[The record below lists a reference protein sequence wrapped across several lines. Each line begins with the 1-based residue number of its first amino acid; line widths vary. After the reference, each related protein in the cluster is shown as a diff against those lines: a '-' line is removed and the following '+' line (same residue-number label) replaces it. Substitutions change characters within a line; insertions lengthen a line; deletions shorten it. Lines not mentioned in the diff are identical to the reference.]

1 MKTKHIFTSVVAAM
15 FAAACT
21 NEDFVDSNNSLSGNM
36 MDASNF
42 TLVAKGLDSSDDPN
56 TRVSLYPQYVTEGMV
71 AKTIQPIWE
80 TGDMIGFSH
89 IYTDQE
95 IITNYKFTIKDGI
108 GGYDKATFKT
118 DNSTIFEGDYFVYY
132 PYNPDYAAK
141 GGIPFALDAIQEQD
155 ASVVVKVGMDPTDGV
170 NDVAD
175 LEALKKA
182 GEHLARFSISS
193 RVTAEAQITQ
203 QDFALKQYTTYLAFL
218 IYPKNQTQKVNVKRI
233 EMVAAN
239 DGQTLDIPTKVLFK
253 AKADVAEPQPEFV
266 TDGNVDKMI
275 LLFNNVDDTK
285 GAGGL
290 ELEPTAKPES
300 ASLAYMSMLPNT
312 YAKGTYKF
320 VVYYTENSILK
331 KKEIAG
337 YKDLNLKSN
346 APVFFNVELDANGAI
361 EVTDYDIYTE
371 TEFASAV
378 IKSNKI
384 TNGEVTFNIKRPITL
399 THDYTLES
407 SVPVTFNGGQKVT
420 LGEVS
425 PGTGAQ
431 LVFNSNAK
439 IIFNNVIGDSDA
451 ANTWG
456 ILVKKGEV
464 EIKGVD
470 SEQLNLGIGAGK
482 VTIMNADG
490 VGILHNVTNQGTLT
504 LADVNVKGAFENK
517 DLGAS
522 YGLLTLTDA
531 TVAGSFTNNTSNTGV
546 NSLENVS
553 VTGNF
558 TNTKGTLNI
567 TGTNNLAY
575 NASTVPVTI
584 NSFNNNSVINFSDT
598 ETNVGN
604 LTNNNGTINLA
615 NKADEDT
622 AELTAKGTTDLTY
635 GLINVES
642 KGTYNAEGALSGLK
656 GDGTI
661 ANSTMILE
669 GKLTTA
675 GVVTLSGNFSI
686 CGIIENK
693 AGGSWTLYK
702 DTENYGVYK
711 FSHSHVTEPK
721 FKNYGEVIV
730 QQVTN
735 KDATAAMNAMAKDL
749 YEGQEGSR
757 LEWYQ
762 IEDLTKLNEIVGM
775 GDNCWA
781 TDLATYTNISTG
793 DVSDDFR
800 TTTLNDWSAKN
811 VIVEVRA
818 GTSTANS
825 YTLELGNKQIKAKK
839 LNIEVYSQN
848 PGVAKFVT
856 IYSGSA
862 KAFVITETLSLI
874 NGNTN
879 SGNNEI
885 DLKSASCKDIVADNK
900 ATNNATL
907 TIKNGYYINYTNT
920 YSTFGDKENTAYPNN
935 IPQKITD

>member
-1 MKTKHIFTSVVAAM
+1 MKTKHIFTSMMAAM
-15 FAAACT
+15 FVAACT
-21 NEDFVDSNNSLSGNM
+21 NEDFVDSNNGLSGNM
-36 MDASNF
+36 MDAKNF
-42 TLVAKGLDSSDDPN
+42 ALVTKGLNSSNDLD
-56 TRVSLYPQYVTEGMV
+56 TRVTLYPQYVATGLKPGV
-71 AKTIQPIWE
+71 IDPKWE
-80 TGDMIGFSH
+80 ASDMIGFSH
-89 IYTDQE
+89 IYSDQE
-95 IITNYKFTIKDGI
+95 IITNYKFTIATGVGTGDG
-108 GGYDKATFKT
+108 ATFVT

-141 GGIPFALDAIQEQD
+141 GGIPFALNAIQEQD
-155 ASVVVKVGMDPTDGV
+155 ASKVVKVGMDPNKDGTV
-170 NDVAD
+170 IET
-175 LEALKKA
+175 LETA
-182 GEHLARFSISS
+182 GKHLARFSISS
-193 RVTAEAQITQ
+193 RVKAEAQITQ

-218 IYPKNQTQKVNVKRI
+218 IYPKNQTNNVNVKRI

-239 DGQTLDIPTKVLFK
+239 DGQTLEIPTKVLFK
-253 AKADVAEPQPEFV
+253 AKAGVAEPQPEFV
-266 TDGNVDKMI
+266 PDGNVDKMI
-275 LLFNNVDDTK
+275 LLFDNVDAEY

-290 ELEPTAKPES
+290 QLDKNATKET

-312 YAKGTYKF
+312 YAEGTYKF
-320 VVYYTENSILK
+320 VVYYTENNILK

-337 YKDLNLKSN
+337 YKTLDLKSN
-346 APVFFNVELDANGAI
+346 APVFFNIELDARGAI

-378 IKSNKI
+378 IKSNEI
-384 TNGEVTFNIKRPITL
+384 TNGEVTFDIKRPITL
-399 THDYTLES
+399 TNDYTLKS
-407 SVPVTFNGGQKVT
+407 AVPVTFNGGQKVT
-420 LGEVS
+420 LGQKA
-425 PGTGAQ
+425 TGEGVQ
-431 LVFNSNAK
+431 LVFNSDAK
-439 IIFNNVIGDSDA
+439 ITFNNVIGDSDA

-456 ILVKKGEV
+456 ILVEKGEV

-470 SEQLNLGIGAGK
+470 SEQLNLGINSGK
-482 VTIMNADG
+482 VTVMNADG
-490 VGILHNVTNQGTLT
+490 VGILHNVTNQGTLI
-504 LADVNVKGAFENK
+504 LANVNVKGAFENK

-604 LTNNNGTINLA
+604 LTNNGTINLA
-615 NKADEDT
+615 NKTDEDT
-622 AELTAKGTTDLTY
+622 AELTAKGTTDLTN

-642 KGTYNAEGALSGLK
+642 KGTYNAEGALFGLK
-656 GDGTI
+656 GDGTTT
-661 ANSTMILE
+661 NSTMILE

-702 DTENYGVYK
+702 SGENYGVYK

-730 QQVTN
+730 QQVAD
-735 KDATAAMNAMAKDL
+735 KDATEAMNAMAKDL

-762 IEDLTKLNEIVGM
+762 IENLTKLNEIVGM

-793 DVSDDFR
+793 NVSDDFSS
-800 TTTLNDWSAKN
+800 TTLNDWSAKN
-811 VIVEVRA
+811 VIIEVRA
-818 GTSTANS
+818 GSTTDKT
-825 YTLELGNKQIKAKK
+825 YTLNLGNKQIKAKK
-839 LNIEVYSQN
+839 LNIEVYSQT
-848 PGVAKFVT
+848 PGVAEFVT
-856 IYSGSA
+856 NYSGSA